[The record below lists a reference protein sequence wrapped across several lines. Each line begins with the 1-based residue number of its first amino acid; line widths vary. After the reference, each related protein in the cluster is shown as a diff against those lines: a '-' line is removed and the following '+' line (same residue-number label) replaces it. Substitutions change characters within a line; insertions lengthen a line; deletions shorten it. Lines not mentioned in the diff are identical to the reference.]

1 MAISFEMINDMFFS
15 YLSDKGSKNEL
26 EKAKEIR
33 SQIRES
39 IDWLS
44 YMLTRLDKASDYEEL
59 QKEIKEAI
67 NQYNSINKKIEKA
80 ELSLG

>member
-1 MAISFEMINDMFFS
+1 MVINFEMMNDIFFS
-15 YLSDKGSKNEL
+15 CLSDKGSKNEL

-33 SQIRES
+33 SQIQES

-67 NQYNSINKKIEKA
+67 SQYNSINKEIEKA

>member
-1 MAISFEMINDMFFS
+1 MVISFEMMNDIFFS
-15 YLSDKGSKNEL
+15 YLFDKGSKNEL

-44 YMLTRLDKASDYEEL
+44 YMLSRMEHPLEYEEMK
-59 QKEIKEAI
+59 KEIADATR
-67 NQYNSINKKIEKA
+67 QYNSINKKIEKA

>member
-1 MAISFEMINDMFFS
+1 MVINFEMMNDIFFS

-44 YMLTRLDKASDYEEL
+44 YMLTRLDKASDCEEL

>member
-1 MAISFEMINDMFFS
+1 MVINFEMMNDIFFS